1 MTCPE
6 QQISRD
12 KVDLWLAG
20 EEGMTANGQGVSFWG
35 DENIK
40 LTVAMD
46 AKLCEY
52 TKNQELV
59 CTL

>member
-1 MTCPE
+1 MKCPE

-35 DENIK
+35 DENTK
-40 LTVAMD
+40 LTVAKD
-46 AKLCEY
+46 AKLCKY
-52 TKNQELV
+52 TKNH
-59 CTL
+59 